1 MIDMSISV
9 LILSTEILI
18 VGPIPPFLKER
29 HIDANPDA
37 ELSDG
42 PDYSDLE
49 ESLSRESNEEVKNE
63 SRSFNEIDNEISESE
78 KLVTVRKEKTENL
91 KKRRKIVE
99 WGTEDNRNDEKSL
112 ARTSKPCGKRLLA
125 RGYLH
130 NLSFH

>member
-18 VGPIPPFLKER
+18 VGPIPPFLKDS

-49 ESLSRESNEEVKNE
+49 ESLSRESNDEVKKE
-63 SRSFNEIDNEISESE
+63 SRSFNEIGNEISESE
-78 KLVTVRKEKTENL
+78 KLVILRKEKTENL

-99 WGTEDNRNDEKSL
+99 WGTEDDRKDEK
-112 ARTSKPCGKRLLA
+112 RRGKV
-125 RGYLH
+125 
-130 NLSFH
+130 SVI

>member
-18 VGPIPPFLKER
+18 VGPIPPFLKDS

-49 ESLSRESNEEVKNE
+49 ESLSRESNEEVKKE
-63 SRSFNEIDNEISESE
+63 SRSFNEIGNEISESE
-78 KLVTVRKEKTENL
+78 KLVILRKEKTENP

-99 WGTEDNRNDEKSL
+99 WGKEDDRKDEK
-112 ARTSKPCGKRLLA
+112 RRGKSVSDI
-125 RGYLH
+125 GTEEEE
-130 NLSFH
+130 